1 MLQDR
6 DLVSVQQAR
15 HLIEK
20 SQQALL
26 QFKTFTQQ
34 QTDAV
39 VAAASRA
46 AREAARRLAE
56 MAVEETGYGKIEDKT
71 VKNLFSAVDVHEYTR
86 HLKTCGVIGEN
97 KEKKV
102 VDIAVPAGVIVAIT
116 PSTNPTSTAIFKI
129 ICALKGRNTIVLSP
143 HPHAVRCTAEAARV
157 MAEAAVKE
165 GAPENCVGWMD
176 EVTIEGTTELMR
188 HRGTSLILATGGAGL
203 VRAAYSSGKP
213 AFGVGPGNVPA
224 FIERTADVAKAV
236 QDVLAGKTFD
246 HGVLCSSEQALVC
259 DQPLETQV
267 VELLQKEGAY
277 FLNQEETQRLNEL
290 IQLPTGNL
298 NPAIVGKAPQ
308 EISRMAGFDVPP
320 AVRCL
325 MGRPAGVGKKYPL
338 SMEKLSPILA
348 FYVEDGWEA
357 GCERC
362 IEILQFGGLGHTMSI
377 HSTDQ
382 KVIMEF
388 ALHKPA
394 YRICV
399 NTPATQGS
407 VGLTT
412 GVPPSMT
419 LGCGT
424 PGGSITSDN
433 ITPMHL
439 INVKRLA
446 FETRPVRSIHYAD
459 ADADGMGAQDSWRI
473 SSAPSGSTDLRGVV
487 RGVIDEYLDE
497 NFFLIPS
504 TSQKPDESRL
514 ERGVPERAMPPAVDF
529 VCEDDVRGA
538 LSAGRKISVHA
549 RSIITPS
556 ARELGEERGVFLWE
570 REG

>member
-15 HLIEK
+15 RLAEK
-20 SQQALL
+20 SRVALQQ
-26 QFKTFTQQ
+26 FRTFSQQ
-34 QTDAV
+34 KTDAI
-39 VAAASRA
+39 VAAASQA
-46 AREAARRLAE
+46 ARRHARRLAK
-56 MAVEETGYGKIEDKT
+56 MAVEETTYGKVEDKT
-71 VKNLFSAVDVHEYTR
+71 VKNLFAAVDVYEYIR
-86 HLKTCGVIGEN
+86 NLKTCGAIGEN

-129 ICALKGRNTIVLSP
+129 LCALKGRNTVVLSP
-143 HPHAVRCTAEAARV
+143 HPRAAKCTVETARV
-157 MAEAAVKE
+157 MAEAAVKA
-165 GAPENCVGWMD
+165 GAPENAVGWLD
-176 EVTIEGTTELMR
+176 EVTIEGTNELMR
-188 HRGTSLILATGGAGL
+188 HPQTSLILATGGAAL

-224 FIERTADVAKAV
+224 FIERSADIAKAV

-246 HGVLCSSEQALVC
+246 HGVLCSSEQSVVC
-259 DQPLETQV
+259 DQPVEAQV
-267 VELLQKEGAY
+267 VQLLEKHGAY
-277 FLNQEETQRLNEL
+277 FLNRDETQRLNKL

-308 EISRMAGFDVPP
+308 VIARMAGFDVSPN
-320 AVRCL
+320 VRCL
-325 MGRPAGVGKKYPL
+325 MGRPEGVGRKYPL

-348 FYVEDGWEA
+348 FYVADGWEE

-362 IEILQFGGLGHTMSI
+362 IEILQFGGLGHTMAI
-377 HSTDQ
+377 HSTEQ
-382 KVIMEF
+382 KIIMEF
-388 ALHKPA
+388 GLHKPA

-424 PGGSITSDN
+424 PGGNITSDN

-439 INVKRLA
+439 INIKRLA
-446 FETRPVRSIHYAD
+446 FETRPVLSIRYPEIDVDGGTAREPAASPALTAD
-459 ADADGMGAQDSWRI
+459 
-473 SSAPSGSTDLRGVV
+473 PTNLRGMV
-487 RGVIDEYLDE
+487 RSVIDEYLSE
-497 NFFLIPS
+497 KK
-504 TSQKPDESRL
+504 TSISPILRKSDWSGL
-514 ERGVPERAMPPAVDF
+514 ERGVPEETAPPAVDF
-529 VCEDDVRGA
+529 VCESDVREA
-538 LSAGRKISVHA
+538 LDTGKKISVHA
-549 RSIITPS
+549 NSIITPS
-556 ARELGEERGVFLWE
+556 ARELGDERGVFLWE
-570 REG
+570 RES

>member
-15 HLIEK
+15 RLIEK

-26 QFKTFTQQ
+26 QFKNFSQER
-34 QTDAV
+34 TDAV
-39 VAAASRA
+39 VAAAAQA
-46 AREAARRLAE
+46 ARKAARRLAE
-56 MAVEETGYGKIEDKT
+56 MAVEETGYGKVEDKT
-71 VKNLFSAVDVHEYTR
+71 VKNLFSAVDVYEYTR
-86 HLKTCGVIGEN
+86 QLKTCGVIAEN

-129 ICALKGRNTIVLSP
+129 LCALKGRNAIILSA
-143 HPHAVRCTAEAARV
+143 HPHAVRCTVEAARV
-157 MAEAAVKE
+157 MAEAAVKA
-165 GAPENCVGWMD
+165 GAPEDCVGWMD

-188 HRGTSLILATGGAGL
+188 NRGTSLILATGGAGL

-246 HGVLCSSEQALVC
+246 HGVLCSSEQSLVC
-259 DQPLETQV
+259 DRPLEAQV
-267 VELLQKEGAY
+267 VELLQKYDAY
-277 FLNQEETQRLNEL
+277 FLDSEETRRINQL

-308 EISRMAGFDVPP
+308 EIARMAGFDVPP

-348 FYVEDGWEA
+348 FYVEDGWKA

-362 IEILQFGGLGHTMSI
+362 IEILQFGGLGHTMAI
-377 HSTDQ
+377 HSSDQ

-399 NTPATQGS
+399 NTPATLGS

-424 PGGSITSDN
+424 PGGNITSDN
-433 ITPMHL
+433 ITPLHL

-446 FETRPVRSIHYAD
+446 FETRPVSSIHYAD
-459 ADADGMGAQDSWRI
+459 ADGQGMGGRDSSR
-473 SSAPSGSTDLRGVV
+473 SASPPAGATDLRGVV
-487 RGVIDEYLDE
+487 RGVINEYLDE
-497 NFFLIPS
+497 KKKLISPPPR
-504 TSQKPDESRL
+504 KPDEPGI
-514 ERGVPERAMPPAVDF
+514 EGGVSEIVMPPPVDF
-529 VCEDDVRGA
+529 VCEDDVREA
-538 LSAGRKISVHA
+538 LSAERKISVHA
-549 RSIITPS
+549 KSIITPS

-570 REG
+570 RES